1 MVTELYNIVP
11 KKSIFTVPYSSK
23 RSEVVKISTINSM
36 KNTSYYELFDHK
48 AIRQINVKTVVKLTL
63 SIVVFTSFT
72 VDCFKLQLHLIV
84 KIYQLI
90 EFNFSA
96 S

>member
-23 RSEVVKISTINSM
+23 RPEVVKISIINFM
-36 KNTSYYELFDHK
+36 KNTSNYELFDHK

-72 VDCFKLQLHLIV
+72 VDCFKLQLHLV
-84 KIYQLI
+84 LKIYQLI
-90 EFNFSA
+90 KFKFSA

>member
-11 KKSIFTVPYSSK
+11 KKSIVTVPYSSK
-23 RSEVVKISTINSM
+23 HPEVAKISIINSM

-48 AIRQINVKTVVKLTL
+48 PIKQINVKTVVKLTL
-63 SIVVFTSFT
+63 SIVVFTSFA
-72 VDCFKLQLHLIV
+72 VDCFELQLHMIP

-90 EFNFSA
+90 KFKFSA

>member
-1 MVTELYNIVP
+1 
-11 KKSIFTVPYSSK
+11 
-23 RSEVVKISTINSM
+23 M
-36 KNTSYYELFDHK
+36 KNTSYYELLDHK

-63 SIVVFTSFT
+63 SIVVLTNFT
-72 VDCFKLQLHLIV
+72 VDCFKLQLHLIL

-90 EFNFSA
+90 KFKFSA

>member
-1 MVTELYNIVP
+1 MLTELYNIVP
-11 KKSIFTVPYSSK
+11 KKSIFTVLYSSK
-23 RSEVVKISTINSM
+23 RSEVVKISIINSI

-72 VDCFKLQLHLIV
+72 VDCFKLQLYLIL

-90 EFNFSA
+90 KFKFSP

>member
-1 MVTELYNIVP
+1 MVTESYNIVP

-23 RSEVVKISTINSM
+23 RPEVVKISIINSM
-36 KNTSYYELFDHK
+36 KNSSYYELLDHK
-48 AIRQINVKTVVKLTL
+48 AIRQINVKTVVKFAL
-63 SIVVFTSFT
+63 SVVVFTSFT
-72 VDCFKLQLHLIV
+72 VNCFKLQLHLIL

-90 EFNFSA
+90 KFKLSA

>member
-11 KKSIFTVPYSSK
+11 KKSIFTVTYSSK
-23 RSEVVKISTINSM
+23 RPEVVKISIINSM

-63 SIVVFTSFT
+63 SIVVFT
-72 VDCFKLQLHLIV
+72 LQLHLIL

-90 EFNFSA
+90 KFKFSA

>member
-11 KKSIFTVPYSSK
+11 KKSIFTVPYSSN
-23 RSEVVKISTINSM
+23 RSEAVKIFIINSM

-63 SIVVFTSFT
+63 SIVVFASFT
-72 VDCFKLQLHLIV
+72 VDCFKLQLHLIL

-90 EFNFSA
+90 KFKFSA

>member
-1 MVTELYNIVP
+1 MVTELYHIVP
-11 KKSIFTVPYSSK
+11 KKSIFTAPYSSK
-23 RSEVVKISTINSM
+23 RSEVVKISIINSM

-48 AIRQINVKTVVKLTL
+48 AITQINVKTVVKLTL

-72 VDCFKLQLHLIV
+72 VDCFKLQLHLIL
-84 KIYQLI
+84 KIYQLT
-90 EFNFSA
+90 EFKFSA